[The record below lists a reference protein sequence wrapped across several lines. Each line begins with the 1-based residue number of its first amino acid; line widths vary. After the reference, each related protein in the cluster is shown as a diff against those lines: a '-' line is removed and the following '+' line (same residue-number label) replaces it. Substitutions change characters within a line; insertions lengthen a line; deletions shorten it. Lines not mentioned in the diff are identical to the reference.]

1 MRFIKIH
8 FSLLHLT
15 LPDISS
21 ECKWGPV
28 HICSRGMRT
37 TIAGGGNTLD
47 PGRYGSSQILII
59 CLPELPLE
67 IFSKKCPV
75 ASLPSDCMYLKF
87 NPVLGLPFLTSSNH
101 DLIISPLDP
110 EEEMAA
116 HSTIIALEIQRTE
129 EPGGLQSMGLQR
141 VTYD

>member
-8 FSLLHLT
+8 SSLLHST

-21 ECKWGPV
+21 ECKWG
-28 HICSRGMRT
+28 RGMRT
-37 TIAGGGNTLD
+37 TISGGGNTLD
-47 PGRYGSSQILII
+47 PGRYGSSQILMI

-87 NPVLGLPFLTSSNH
+87 NPVLGLPFLTSPNH
-101 DLIISPLDP
+101 DLIMSPLDP

-116 HSTIIALEIQRTE
+116 HSTIIA
-129 EPGGLQSMGLQR
+129 
-141 VTYD
+141 